1 MFSCWGAKPLRNS
14 QSPNFPDANFL
25 LKHFSEIPEITSL
38 TTPLRLRG
46 SANIARS
53 SFISCQECA
62 KSHTR
67 GSFLAKLPEQSP
79 QQLSHAKNTKN
90 TCKIIKERCEGK
102 HIHCCTR
109 LPGWSCFK
117 ASKDVDAPSQQM
129 LGWPTFLLEA
139 ARGACRWGSR
149 KRSKNRLRGARRAG
163 LAGHLDSCD
172 RSVQPHWCLS
182 WNHLAKITI
191 SCVAQLQWD
200 TPVQRPK
207 PLLMDHYKWV
217 RWSYHL
223 FFCLFRWR
231 FVQKMN
237 RPVVVSW

>member
-79 QQLSHAKNTKN
+79 QQLSHAKNTKKHLQN
-90 TCKIIKERCEGK
+90 YQREMWGKTYPLLHPSPRMIMLQSFERCW
-102 HIHCCTR
+102 C
-109 LPGWSCFK
+109 PF
-117 ASKDVDAPSQQM
+117 AADAG
-129 LGWPTFLLEA
+129 LATFLLEA